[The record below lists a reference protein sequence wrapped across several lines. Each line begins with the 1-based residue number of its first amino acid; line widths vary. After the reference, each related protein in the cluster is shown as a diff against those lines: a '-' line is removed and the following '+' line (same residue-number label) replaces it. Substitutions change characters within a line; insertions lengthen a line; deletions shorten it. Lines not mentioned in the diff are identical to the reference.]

1 MYIYICTY
9 NSIIY
14 NNYIN
19 RNGKNLIYFMKFK
32 NNYTQVKKKAE
43 EIINKIRNSQFFIN
57 ILRIPEVN
65 TMQNLSVLNNDLPNF
80 IQLINKDIKFKNKV
94 FFKNLI

>member
-1 MYIYICTY
+1 
-9 NSIIY
+9 
-14 NNYIN
+14 
-19 RNGKNLIYFMKFK
+19 MKFK